1 MVRHGIREDK
11 SPGRKEEKK
20 GEKTQSLKIYIKEK
34 KEEEEDEKNR
44 GIEEKPAKE
53 KISCHV
59 LSKIYAF
66 VQQQQQPRR
75 TGY

>member
-34 KEEEEDEKNR
+34 KEEEEDEKKSRNR
-44 GIEEKPAKE
+44 EKASERENKL
-53 KISCHV
+53 SC
-59 LSKIYAF
+59 SE
-66 VQQQQQPRR
+66 
-75 TGY
+75 

>member
-34 KEEEEDEKNR
+34 KEEEEEDEKK
-44 GIEEKPAKE
+44 IEESRKSQRKR
-53 KISCHV
+53 K
-59 LSKIYAF
+59 
-66 VQQQQQPRR
+66 
-75 TGY
+75 

>member
-34 KEEEEDEKNR
+34 TEEDEKK
-44 GIEEKPAKE
+44 IEESRKSQRKR
-53 KISCHV
+53 K
-59 LSKIYAF
+59 
-66 VQQQQQPRR
+66 
-75 TGY
+75 

>member
-34 KEEEEDEKNR
+34 TEEEEDEKKSRNR
-44 GIEEKPAKE
+44 GKASERENKL
-53 KISCHV
+53 SC
-59 LSKIYAF
+59 SE
-66 VQQQQQPRR
+66 
-75 TGY
+75 